1 MLIAIAVFFVGSLVC
16 ALVDGMG
23 VFLAGRAVQGV
34 GSAGLLT
41 LVNISI
47 SDIFSMR
54 ERGLYYGL
62 TSVAW
67 AVASGV
73 GPVLG
78 GVFTQQ
84 ASWRWCFWV
93 NLPITTICFT
103 FLVFTMPDDS
113 PGTPIWAGVKA
124 IDWSGSMLIVGGTLM
139 LLLGL
144 NFGGLTFSWSSA
156 TVINLLV
163 FGTFA
168 TFLFIINEWKI
179 VKYPVMPPRLFR
191 SKSSV
196 GAFVVCFCHGFVML
210 GVAYYLPLYFQAVLG
225 AGPLLSG
232 LYLLP
237 FILANTLFAAAT
249 GVYILR
255 TGKYIPAMYTGLPLM
270 VLGTGLLTTL
280 DIERNWPKLI
290 TYQLLTGAGVGMNFE
305 GPLLA
310 LQASNSLQDTSTA
323 TATISFIR
331 MLASAMS
338 AVIGGVVFQNQINK
352 HYPALLAALGPEVA
366 ALLSGG
372 EAAANVEVVKSLPPE
387 LQVVVKGA
395 FSKSLRGMW
404 IM

>member
-1 MLIAIAVFFVGSLVC
+1 
-16 ALVDGMG
+16 
-23 VFLAGRAVQGV
+23 
-34 GSAGLLT
+34 
-41 LVNISI
+41 
-47 SDIFSMR
+47 
-54 ERGLYYGL
+54 
-62 TSVAW
+62 
-67 AVASGV
+67 
-73 GPVLG
+73 
-78 GVFTQQ
+78 
-84 ASWRWCFWV
+84 
-93 NLPITTICFT
+93 
-103 FLVFTMPDDS
+103 MPDDS

-255 TGKYIPAMYTGLPLM
+255 TGKYIPAMYTGPPPYSFTCHEITNCIDKMVGLPLM

-404 IM
+404 IMVSWRSAGVVSDWI